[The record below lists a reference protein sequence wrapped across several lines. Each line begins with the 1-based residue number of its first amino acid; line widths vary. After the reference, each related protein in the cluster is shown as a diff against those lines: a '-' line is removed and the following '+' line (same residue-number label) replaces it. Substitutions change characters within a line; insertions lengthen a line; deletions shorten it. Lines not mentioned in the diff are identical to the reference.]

1 MQKIILVD
9 TDSTLASV
17 RYIANELNRKCDLKI
32 AERFNSGLDVQGG
45 ISLDFPEVV
54 VAYKNN
60 AIFSCITDIDNNT
73 IGITMDEYYN
83 SNIIYLSVAE
93 LINVPD
99 HKLTNCLI
107 VWIDSDKLSC
117 STEDIFIASNME
129 KIIHNCEYL
138 YFLKNELD
146 TAITTICRYID
157 GDIEERQNI
166 LKENS

>member
-9 TDSTLASV
+9 TDSTLKSV
-17 RYIANELNRKCDLKI
+17 RYIADDLHRLCDLKI
-32 AERFNSGLDVQGG
+32 AERFNSGTDGQGG
-45 ISLDFPEVV
+45 IFLDFPEVV

-60 AIFSCITDIDNNT
+60 AMFSCITDIDNNT
-73 IGITMDEYYN
+73 TGITMDEYYN
-83 SNIIYLSVAE
+83 SSIIYLSVAE
-93 LINVPD
+93 LMNVPD

-117 STEDIFIASNME
+117 SSEDISIATNME

-146 TAITTICRYID
+146 TAISTICKYID
-157 GDIEERQNI
+157 SDIEERQNI

>member
-9 TDSTLASV
+9 TDSTLKSV
-17 RYIANELNRKCDLKI
+17 RYIADDLNRLCDLKI
-32 AERFNSGLDVQGG
+32 AEIFNSGTDGQGG
-45 ISLDFPEVV
+45 IFLDFPEVV

-60 AIFSCITDIDNNT
+60 AMFSCITDIDNNT
-73 IGITMDEYYN
+73 TGITMDEYYN
-83 SNIIYLSVAE
+83 SSIIYLSVAE
-93 LINVPD
+93 LMNVPD

-107 VWIDSDKLSC
+107 VWIDIDKLSC
-117 STEDIFIASNME
+117 SPEDISIATNME

-146 TAITTICRYID
+146 TVISTICKYID
-157 GDIEERQNI
+157 SDIEERQNI

>member
-9 TDSTLASV
+9 TDSSLASV
-17 RYIANELNRKCDLKI
+17 SYIAEDLNRKCDLKI

-45 ISLDFPEVV
+45 ITLDFPEVV

-60 AIFSCITDIDNNT
+60 AIFSCITDADNNT
-73 IGITMDEYYN
+73 TGITMDEYYN

-93 LINVPD
+93 LMNVPD

-117 STEDIFIASNME
+117 STEDISIATNME
-129 KIIHNCEYL
+129 KIIQNCEYL

-146 TAITTICRYID
+146 KVIATICRYID
-157 GDIEERQNI
+157 GNIEERQNI
-166 LKENS
+166 LEENS

>member
-9 TDSTLASV
+9 TDSSLASV
-17 RYIANELNRKCDLKI
+17 RYVADNLNRKCDLKI
-32 AERFNSGLDVQGG
+32 AERFNSGLDIQGG

-60 AIFSCITDIDNNT
+60 AIFSCITDADNNT
-73 IGITMDEYYN
+73 TGITMDEYYN

-93 LINVPD
+93 LMNVPD

-117 STEDIFIASNME
+117 STEDISIATNME
-129 KIIHNCEYL
+129 KIIQNCEYL

-146 TAITTICRYID
+146 KVIATICRYID
-157 GDIEERQNI
+157 GDIEEKQNI
-166 LKENS
+166 LEENS

>member
-9 TDSTLASV
+9 TDSTLKSV
-17 RYIANELNRKCDLKI
+17 RYIADDLHRLCDLKI
-32 AERFNSGLDVQGG
+32 AERFNSGTDGQGG
-45 ISLDFPEVV
+45 IFLDFPEVV

-60 AIFSCITDIDNNT
+60 AMFSCITDIDNNT
-73 IGITMDEYYN
+73 TGITMDEYYN
-83 SNIIYLSVAE
+83 SSIIYLSVAE
-93 LINVPD
+93 LMNVPD

-117 STEDIFIASNME
+117 SSEDISIATNME

-146 TAITTICRYID
+146 TVISTICKYID
-157 GDIEERQNI
+157 SDIEERQNI

>member
-9 TDSTLASV
+9 TDSSLKSV
-17 RYIANELNRKCDLKI
+17 RYIADDLNRRCDLKI
-32 AERFNSGLDVQGG
+32 AERFNSGTDGQGG
-45 ISLDFPEVV
+45 IFLDFPEVV

-60 AIFSCITDIDNNT
+60 AMFSCITDIDNNT
-73 IGITMDEYYN
+73 TGITMDEYYN
-83 SNIIYLSVAE
+83 SSIIYLSVAE
-93 LINVPD
+93 LMNVPD

-117 STEDIFIASNME
+117 SSEDISIATNME

-146 TAITTICRYID
+146 IVINTICKYID
-157 GDIEERQNI
+157 SDTEERQNI

>member
-9 TDSTLASV
+9 TDSSLASV
-17 RYIANELNRKCDLKI
+17 RYIADDLNRKCDLKI
-32 AERFNSGLDVQGG
+32 AERFNSGTDGQGG
-45 ISLDFPEVV
+45 IFLDFPEVV

-60 AIFSCITDIDNNT
+60 AMFSCITDIDNNT
-73 IGITMDEYYN
+73 TGITMDEYYN

-93 LINVPD
+93 LMNVPD

-117 STEDIFIASNME
+117 SSEDISIATNME
-129 KIIHNCEYL
+129 KIIQNCEYL

-146 TAITTICRYID
+146 KVIATICRYID

-166 LKENS
+166 LEENS

>member
-9 TDSTLASV
+9 TDSSLTSV
-17 RYIANELNRKCDLKI
+17 RYIADGLNKLCDLKI
-32 AERFNSGLDVQGG
+32 AERFNSGPDEHEG
-45 ISLDFPEVV
+45 IPLDFQEIV

-117 STEDIFIASNME
+117 STEDISIATNME
-129 KIIHNCEYL
+129 KIIQNCEYL

-146 TAITTICRYID
+146 KVIATICRYID
-157 GDIEERQNI
+157 GNIEERQNI
-166 LKENS
+166 LEENS

>member
-9 TDSTLASV
+9 TDSSLKSV
-17 RYIANELNRKCDLKI
+17 RYIADDLNRRCDLKI
-32 AERFNSGLDVQGG
+32 AERFNSGTDGKGG
-45 ISLDFPEVV
+45 IFLDFPEVV

-60 AIFSCITDIDNNT
+60 AMFSCITDIDNNT
-73 IGITMDEYYN
+73 TGITMDEYYN
-83 SNIIYLSVAE
+83 SSIIYLSVAE
-93 LINVPD
+93 LMNVPD
-99 HKLTNCLI
+99 HKLTDCLI

-117 STEDIFIASNME
+117 STEDISIATNME

>member
-9 TDSTLASV
+9 TDSSLASV
-17 RYIANELNRKCDLKI
+17 RYIAENLNKTCDLKI

-45 ISLDFPEVV
+45 ITLDFPEVV

-60 AIFSCITDIDNNT
+60 AIFSCITDADNNT
-73 IGITMDEYYN
+73 TGITMDEYYN

-93 LINVPD
+93 LMNVPD

-117 STEDIFIASNME
+117 STEDISIATNME
-129 KIIHNCEYL
+129 KIIQNCEYL

-146 TAITTICRYID
+146 KVIATICRYID
-157 GDIEERQNI
+157 GNIEERQNI
-166 LKENS
+166 LEENS

>member
-9 TDSTLASV
+9 TDSSLKSV
-17 RYIANELNRKCDLKI
+17 RYIADDLNRLCDLKI
-32 AERFNSGLDVQGG
+32 AERFNSGTDDQGG
-45 ISLDFPEVV
+45 IFLDFPEVV

-60 AIFSCITDIDNNT
+60 AMFSCITDTDNNT
-73 IGITMDEYYN
+73 TGITMDEYYN
-83 SNIIYLSVAE
+83 SSIIYLSVAE
-93 LINVPD
+93 LMNVPD

-117 STEDIFIASNME
+117 SSEDISIATNME

-146 TAITTICRYID
+146 TVISTICKYINS
-157 GDIEERQNI
+157 DIEERQNI